1 MSVSDAS
8 FLRWACRAV
17 LEWRGVTSIGDT
29 PIYQIHGA
37 NDFVLPVRN
46 TTPDVIVAGAGHALS
61 MSHPDA
67 VTEFIRV
74 RTEG

>member
-1 MSVSDAS
+1 
-8 FLRWACRAV
+8 
-17 LEWRGVTSIGDT
+17 LEWRGASGISNT

-37 NDFVLPVRN
+37 NDFVLPVKN

-67 VTEFIRV
+67 VTEFLKA
-74 RTEG
+74 RTDG